1 MKRFNPFT
9 FKKLILLFTFGIIF
23 LYAFPASIT
32 IHAQQSPPIIG
43 IKITSPS
50 TGQQVPAGELT
61 ISGIST
67 DNATTDCTVYAD
79 WNNLKPFQTAV
90 ATGPGGVNDYSTW
103 SFTFT
108 DKYHLITNG
117 TNELTSKLSCI
128 SNPTNLTKW
137 YSVNVIGLASGQNPP
152 QLLPIIGNNTTLSNN
167 TISGNGTAK
176 TAAALTV
183 GAANEDILP
192 MPIVLEEKQL
202 PSSSTTGKDADPSM
216 SHSPSS
222 TVTSTKSD
230 TPSST
235 VAKDKGDTIIKTI
248 KQITER
254 ISSTNPDANPVQVQQ
269 ILVQLAQT
277 FNEEQAFEEMHQIS
291 SQVTTYPFGSVSQSL
306 ANIAQLASSGN
317 VAYIMK
323 EIIQEKSSGKSI
335 SQSLV
340 NIALQLSCGESTN
353 VNEPLRQAAQIIA
366 NQAGISTEKVE
377 SILIQ
382 IALQIFHSQ
391 GKVVTAQSIC
401 QIANQVAHNPNGII
415 AQTILQLVKQD
426 THDDGKSSETI
437 FHVKKVF
444 NSKDDNK
451 GGRSGNEDDKN
462 RNSKKSGSNQ
472 EFCIE
477 CVINADIKIRI
488 YNIAIIISKQTGV
501 SVEAARISLSDFLVR
516 VANDAGHSKALQ
528 SLSNLETDVAANPIV
543 LNKIGAVAKLYE
555 GGYDHAASQASDI
568 VADKLSA
575 DIDPGVAFEEVQI
588 SEPVSLPADRE
599 KVVDDP
605 AKPGE
610 GVLSFLSKT
619 ENSVEQQPVQGLKS
633 LLLTDQNE
641 PTIISEQLMSKQQP
655 VQGLKSLLLT
665 EEKEPFEISL
675 GIPSAGQNDIADP
688 NSAGPIGS
696 GSKTTSDSETLGGF
710 SADRISD
717 KEGSI
722 AAVVGSSD
730 SMTGTVSSIT
740 STTGTDNVGGSSTDS
755 SSKDSKDS
763 SSTDSKDSGT
773 DSTGNGIPGTVSSI
787 TSTTGTD
794 NVDDSSADSKCRGSY
809 STCNCKT

>member
-1 MKRFNPFT
+1 MKRFNRFT

-23 LYAFPASIT
+23 LYAFPANIT
-32 IHAQQSPPIIG
+32 IYAQQPPPIIG

-50 TGQQVPAGELT
+50 TGQQVPVGQLT

-67 DNATTDCTVYAD
+67 DNPTTDCTVYAD

-90 ATGPGGVNDYSTW
+90 ATGPGGLNDYSTW

-137 YSVNVIGLASGQNPP
+137 YSVNVIGLASGQNQP

-167 TISGNGTAK
+167 TISDNGTAK

-202 PSSSTTGKDADPSM
+202 PSSSTTEKDADPSM
-216 SHSPSS
+216 SHSPSSTVTSTKSDTPSSTVTSTKSDTPSSTVTSTKSDTPSS

-248 KQITER
+248 NQITQR
-254 ISSTNPDANPVQVQQ
+254 ISSTNPDTNPVQVQQ

-277 FNEEQAFEEMHQIS
+277 SNEEQAFEEMHQIS

-353 VNEPLRQAAQIIA
+353 VNEHLRQAAQIIA

-462 RNSKKSGSNQ
+462 RNNKKSGSNQ

-477 CVINADIKIRI
+477 CVLNADIKMRI

-528 SLSNLETDVAANPIV
+528 SLSNLEADVAANPTV
-543 LNKIGAVAKLYE
+543 LNKIGVVAKLYE

-575 DIDPGVAFEEVQI
+575 DTDPGVAFEEIQI
-588 SEPVSLPADRE
+588 SEPASLPADRE
-599 KVVDDP
+599 KVVDNS
-605 AKPGE
+605 AKREE

-641 PTIISEQLMSKQQP
+641 PSIISEQLMSKQQP

-696 GSKTTSDSETLGGF
+696 DSKTTSDSETLGGF
-710 SADRISD
+710 SAD
-717 KEGSI
+717 
-722 AAVVGSSD
+722 
-730 SMTGTVSSIT
+730 
-740 STTGTDNVGGSSTDS
+740 
-755 SSKDSKDS
+755 
-763 SSTDSKDSGT
+763 
-773 DSTGNGIPGTVSSI
+773 
-787 TSTTGTD
+787 
-794 NVDDSSADSKCRGSY
+794 
-809 STCNCKT
+809 

>member
-1 MKRFNPFT
+1 MKRFNQLA

-23 LYAFPASIT
+23 LYAFPANI
-32 IHAQQSPPIIG
+32 IIYAQQQQPSPIIG

-50 TGQQVPAGELT
+50 TGQQVPVGQLT
-61 ISGIST
+61 ISGISS
-67 DNATTDCTVYAD
+67 DNATSDCTVYTD
-79 WNNLKPFQTAV
+79 WNNLKPFQKAI
-90 ATGPGGVNDYSTW
+90 ATGSGGVNDYSTW
-103 SFTFT
+103 KFTYT
-108 DKYHLITNG
+108 NNYHLIANG

-128 SNPTNLTKW
+128 NNPTNLTKW
-137 YSVNVIGLASGQNPP
+137 NSVNVIGLPDDQNQQQP
-152 QLLPIIGNNTTLSNN
+152 LPIKVNSTTLSNS
-167 TISGNGTAK
+167 TKLGNSTA
-176 TAAALTV
+176 TTTAALTV
-183 GAANEDILP
+183 GAENEDILP

-202 PSSSTTGKDADPSM
+202 TSSSTTEKDAGPLMSLSPS
-216 SHSPSS
+216 STVTSTKSDTPSS

-248 KQITER
+248 NQITKR
-254 ISSTNPDANPVQVQQ
+254 ISSTNPDTNPVQVQQ

-277 FNEEQAFEEMHQIS
+277 SNEEQAFEDMHQIS

-306 ANIAQLASSGN
+306 ANIAQLASGGN

-353 VNEPLRQAAQIIA
+353 VNEHLRQAAQIIA

-382 IALQIFHSQ
+382 IALQIFHTQ

-451 GGRSGNEDDKN
+451 GDRSKN
-462 RNSKKSGSNQ
+462 GNSKNGNGNSKNGNSKP

-477 CVINADIKIRI
+477 CVLNADIKTRI

-516 VANDAGHSKALQ
+516 VANDAGHSKSLQ

-555 GGYDHAASQASDI
+555 GGYDHAASQASDF

-575 DIDPGVAFEEVQI
+575 DIDPGVALAEVQI
-588 SEPVSLPADRE
+588 SEPESPPADRE
-599 KVVDDP
+599 KV
-605 AKPGE
+605 AGPGKSDE
-610 GVLSFLSKT
+610 GVLSFLAGT
-619 ENSVEQQPVQGLKS
+619 EKSGEQQSVPGLKS
-633 LLLTDQNE
+633 LLLTEEKE
-641 PTIISEQLMSKQQP
+641 PSVISEQQSVP
-655 VQGLKSLLLT
+655 GLKSLLLT
-665 EEKEPFEISL
+665 EEKEPFEKSL
-675 GIPSAGQNDIADP
+675 GIPEAGQTNLADP
-688 NSAGPIGS
+688 NSAEPLDLREDS
-696 GSKTTSDSETLGGF
+696 TMTLDLATSDIEESEEI
-710 SADRISD
+710 SADIS
-717 KEGSI
+717 
-722 AAVVGSSD
+722 AAENGATTPALASSD
-730 SMTGTVSSIT
+730 STATTTINSVSGDSAK
-740 STTGTDNVGGSSTDS
+740 SGDSNAATTTINSVSGDSSTATDSGDS
-755 SSKDSKDS
+755 STATDSGDS
-763 SSTDSKDSGT
+763 STATDSGDSCT
-773 DSTGNGIPGTVSSI
+773 AT
-787 TSTTGTD
+787 
-794 NVDDSSADSKCRGSY
+794 
-809 STCNCKT
+809 

>member
-1 MKRFNPFT
+1 MKRVSQFKL
-9 FKKLILLFTFGIIF
+9 KKLILLFVAVVVIIL
-23 LYAFPASIT
+23 LYHSFPAYYYDGLHVQAQLQQLPQPSLQ
-32 IHAQQSPPIIG
+32 QQSPSIIG
-43 IKITSPS
+43 IKITSPT
-50 TGQQVPAGELT
+50 TGQQVPIGQLT

-67 DNATTDCTVYAD
+67 DNPTTDCTVYAD
-79 WNNLKPFQTAV
+79 WNNLKPFQKAI

-103 SFTFT
+103 TFTFT

-137 YSVNVIGLASGQNPP
+137 YSVNVIGLPAGQN
-152 QLLPIIGNNTTLSNN
+152 QQQPIPIVANSTTLSNS
-167 TISGNGTAK
+167 TISGNNTAK
-176 TAAALTV
+176 TAALTV
-183 GAANEDILP
+183 GAENEDILP

-202 PSSSTTGKDADPSM
+202 PSSSTTENDADPSM
-216 SHSPSS
+216 SYSPSS

-235 VAKDKGDTIIKTI
+235 FAKDKGDTIIKTI
-248 KQITER
+248 NQITQR
-254 ISSTNPDANPVQVQQ
+254 ISSTNPDTNPVQVQQ

-277 FNEEQAFEEMHQIS
+277 SNEEQAFEEMHQIS

-306 ANIAQLASSGN
+306 ANIAQYLTSGGN

-353 VNEPLRQAAQIIA
+353 VNEHLRQIAQIIA

-437 FHVKKVF
+437 FHVNKVF

-451 GGRSGNEDDKN
+451 GGRSSNEDDKN
-462 RNSKKSGSNQ
+462 RNGKKSGSKQ

-477 CVINADIKIRI
+477 CVLNADIKMRI

-516 VANDAGHSKALQ
+516 VANDAGPSKALQ
-528 SLSNLETDVAANPIV
+528 SLSNLETVVTSKPIV
-543 LNKIGAVAKLYE
+543 LNKIGTIAKLYE
-555 GGYDHAASQASDI
+555 GGYDDVANRVSDF

-575 DIDPGVAFEEVQI
+575 DPDPAVALAEVQI
-588 SEPVSLPADRE
+588 PEPASLPVDRA

-605 AKPGE
+605 AKPEE
-610 GVLSFLSKT
+610 GVLSFLAKT
-619 ENSVEQQPVQGLKS
+619 ENSGEQQSVQGLKS
-633 LLLTDQNE
+633 LVLTEEKE
-641 PTIISEQLMSKQQP
+641 PTLTSEQLISKQQS
-655 VQGLKSLLLT
+655 VQGLKSLVLT
-665 EEKEPFEISL
+665 EEKGPVEVSL
-675 GIPSAGQNDIADP
+675 GIPGVGQDNIADP
-688 NSAGPIGS
+688 SSAGPVGS
-696 GSKTTSDSETLGGF
+696 DSKTTSYSEMPGGF
-710 SADRISD
+710 SADGISD
-717 KEGSI
+717 KERAI
-722 AAVVGSSD
+722 TAVVGSSD
-730 SMTGTVSSIT
+730 SSTDSTGNSITGTVSSIT
-740 STTGTDNVGGSSTDS
+740 STASTDNVG
-755 SSKDSKDS
+755 
-763 SSTDSKDSGT
+763 SSTDSKDITDSSS
-773 DSTGNGIPGTVSSI
+773 DSTGNSI
-787 TSTTGTD
+787 T
-794 NVDDSSADSKCRGSY
+794 
-809 STCNCKT
+809 